1 MICMLKALYYCQQM
15 YLRTFKIS
23 ALKYM
28 SLVMQNVFQLLSYHV
43 KQIFKKSKLKLDI
56 LSDFDMLLMGE
67 KGIRGRIY
75 HYIFQNNYM
84 KDYHKNKES

>member
-1 MICMLKALYYCQQM
+1 
-15 YLRTFKIS
+15 
-23 ALKYM
+23 
-28 SLVMQNVFQLLSYHV
+28 
-43 KQIFKKSKLKLDI
+43 
-56 LSDFDMLLMGE
+56 MLLMGE